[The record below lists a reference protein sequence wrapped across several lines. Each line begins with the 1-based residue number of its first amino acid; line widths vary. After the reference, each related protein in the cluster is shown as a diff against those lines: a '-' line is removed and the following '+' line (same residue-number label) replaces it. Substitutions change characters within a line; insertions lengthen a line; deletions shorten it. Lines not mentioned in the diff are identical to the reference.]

1 MARAGSVGGFNRL
14 HSTKPKGMTEHS
26 QGEQV
31 TDDIVNID
39 ETNASALLIEESHK
53 RPVVVDFWAEW
64 CEPCKALTP
73 LLEKIATEYQGAFL
87 LAKVNADEQQDIG
100 QQLGVRNLPTVMVI
114 RDGQPVDGFAGAQT
128 EAFIREML
136 AKYLPKP
143 WDALVKTG
151 LEAIEKGEFNEAL
164 MPLRQAWTDSQQSH
178 DIAMTYAHALIE
190 SLRLDEAETLLEGVR
205 RADQDAA
212 YEQLQ
217 AQLDIK
223 REAAKSPEVEA
234 LELQLANNPDDLDVC
249 YQLGVQY
256 INSGQFRD
264 GMEYFV
270 SILRKDLNH
279 GEGAAKRMLLES
291 IASLGKGDPLAVEY
305 QRKLYSLLH

>member
-1 MARAGSVGGFNRL
+1 
-14 HSTKPKGMTEHS
+14 MT
-26 QGEQV
+26 
-31 TDDIVNID
+31 DYIVNID

-64 CEPCKALTP
+64 CEPCKVLMP

-87 LAKVNADEQQDIG
+87 LAKVNADEQQDIA

-114 RDGQPVDGFAGAQT
+114 QGGQPVDGFSGAQT
-128 EAFIREML
+128 ESFIREML

-143 WDALVKTG
+143 WDALVQTG
-151 LEAIEKGEFNEAL
+151 LEAMERGEFNEAL

-178 DIAMTYAHALIE
+178 DITMTYAHALIE
-190 SLRLDEAETLLEGVR
+190 SLRLDEAEALLKGVR
-205 RADQDAA
+205 KADQDAA

-223 REAAKSPEVEA
+223 REAAKSPEIEA
-234 LELQLANNPDDLDVC
+234 LEQQLGTNPDDLDVC

-256 INSGQFRD
+256 IDTGLFRD
-264 GMEYFV
+264 GMEHFV

-279 GEGAAKRMLLES
+279 GDGAAKRMLLES